1 MSTTT
6 APPTRESILAALQRA
21 IEPQPWAKAMWEAG
35 SVAFGRA
42 DEWSDIDL
50 QICVDDDFVAPVF
63 ELVEQTLLTLAP
75 IELKYELPQPTWHG
89 HAQTFYQLHGPSPF
103 LLIDLAVVKLSAP
116 EKFLQ
121 PELHGHARVLFDKAN
136 VTTDIPA
143 FDWPT
148 HRAMLARRVEELRLR
163 FELFG
168 AFGVKEL
175 YRRRPIDALVCYE
188 GLCLRPLVELLRIHH
203 CPERYSFGPRYLF
216 DDLPPEIYARLQP
229 LFFVAQADDLID
241 KHAEC
246 VRWFRAL
253 VASGLPS

>member
-1 MSTTT
+1 MSTTTTT
-6 APPTRESILAALQRA
+6 APPTRESILGALQRA

-116 EKFLQ
+116 EKFLRWS
-121 PELHGHARVLFDKAN
+121 A
-136 VTTDIPA
+136 
-143 FDWPT
+143 
-148 HRAMLARRVEELRLR
+148 
-163 FELFG
+163 
-168 AFGVKEL
+168 VK
-175 YRRRPIDALVCYE
+175 V
-188 GLCLRPLVELLRIHH
+188 
-203 CPERYSFGPRYLF
+203 
-216 DDLPPEIYARLQP
+216 
-229 LFFVAQADDLID
+229 
-241 KHAEC
+241 
-246 VRWFRAL
+246 FRART
-253 VASGLPS
+253 S